1 MRDKYAASQIAL
13 HWLTV
18 LLLIIVYATM
28 ELRGYVERGSWQRFV
43 MTVTHFSA
51 GATILVVMLSRLL
64 LKIRHRS
71 PAITPPYRAG
81 KRAWHT

>member
-28 ELRGYVERGSWQRFV
+28 ELRGYVERAPGS
-43 MTVTHFSA
+43 A
-51 GATILVVMLSRLL
+51 L
-64 LKIRHRS
+64 
-71 PAITPPYRAG
+71 
-81 KRAWHT
+81 